1 MVPMPRLSS
10 SSPSP
15 SARPYHHGD
24 LRAAL
29 LKSAER
35 TLREKGVGALS
46 LRELARAAGVS
57 HAAPGR
63 HFKDKQALLDALALD
78 GYERL
83 NRALDAAAESPGLDL
98 EGRLTALAR
107 AYLGFAVENPELLEL
122 MFARKHAP
130 EGAARS
136 DSSDL
141 LAAAVD
147 HSLGSLTRMTADAQ
161 ERGEIVAG
169 DPERITMVAA
179 ASMHGL
185 ASLITSCA
193 LDAEEALSGLDEHV
207 HLLLNGLRP
216 R

>member
-1 MVPMPRLSS
+1 MVGMPRM
-10 SSPSP
+10 SPSP
-15 SARPYHHGD
+15 TNRPYHHGD

-46 LRELARAAGVS
+46 LRELARDVGVS

-83 NRALDAAAESPGLDL
+83 NQALNAATDRPEQSF
-98 EGRLTALAR
+98 EERMTALAR
-107 AYLGFAVENPELLEL
+107 AYLGFAVGNPELLEL
-122 MFARKHAP
+122 MFARKHHP
-130 EGAARS
+130 
-136 DSSDL
+136 DSSAQ

-147 HSLGSLTRMTADAQ
+147 ESLGSFTRMIADAQ
-161 ERGEIVAG
+161 QRGEIVQG
-169 DPERITMVAA
+169 DPERITLVAA
-179 ASMHGL
+179 ASLHGL
-185 ASLITSCA
+185 AALIAGCA
-193 LDAEEALSGLDEHV
+193 LDAEETMSGLAAHV
-207 HLLLNGLRP
+207 HLLLHGLTP

>member
-1 MVPMPRLSS
+1 MVRMPRM
-10 SSPSP
+10 SPSP
-15 SARPYHHGD
+15 TNRPYHHGD

-46 LRELARAAGVS
+46 LRELARDVGVS

-63 HFKDKQALLDALALD
+63 HFKDKQALIDALALD
-78 GYERL
+78 GYERM
-83 NRALDAAAESPGLDL
+83 NQALGAAAGQPGLTF
-98 EGRLTALAR
+98 EGRMAALAR

-130 EGAARS
+130 
-136 DSSDL
+136 DSSAQ

-147 HSLGSLTRMTADAQ
+147 ESLGSFARMIAEAQ

-169 DPERITMVAA
+169 DPERITMIAA
-179 ASMHGL
+179 ASLHGL
-185 ASLITSCA
+185 AALIAACA
-193 LDAEEALSGLDEHV
+193 LDAEEAMSGLDEHV
-207 HLLLNGLRP
+207 HLLLHGLKP

>member
-1 MVPMPRLSS
+1 MVPMSRMSP
-10 SSPSP
+10 SSPSSP
-15 SARPYHHGD
+15 SSTNRPYHHGD

-46 LRELARAAGVS
+46 LRELARDIGVS

-83 NRALDAAAESPGLDL
+83 NQALGAAAEQPGLTF
-98 EGRLTALAR
+98 EQRMTALAR

-122 MFARKHAP
+122 MFARKHDP
-130 EGAARS
+130 
-136 DSSDL
+136 DSSAQ
-141 LAAAVD
+141 LATAVD
-147 HSLGSLTRMTADAQ
+147 QSLGSFARMMADAQ
-161 ERGEIVAG
+161 EQGEIIQG
-169 DPERITMVAA
+169 DPERLTMVAA
-179 ASMHGL
+179 ASLHGL
-185 ASLITSCA
+185 AALIASCT
-193 LDAEEALSGLDEHV
+193 LEAEEALAGLDEHV
-207 HLLLNGLRP
+207 HLLLHGLKP

>member
-1 MVPMPRLSS
+1 MPRLT
-10 SSPSP
+10 PP
-15 SARPYHHGD
+15 RPYHHGD

-46 LRELARAAGVS
+46 LRELARDVGVS

-78 GYERL
+78 GYDR
-83 NRALDAAAESPGLDL
+83 LDAALSGADRPGLSF
-98 EGRLTALAR
+98 EERMTALAR
-107 AYLGFAVENPELLEL
+107 AYLGFAVDHPELLEL
-122 MFARKHAP
+122 MFARKHDPA
-130 EGAARS
+130 
-136 DSSDL
+136 SSAQ
-141 LAAAVD
+141 LAGAVD
-147 HSLGSLTRMTADAQ
+147 RSLGSLTRTMAGAQ

-179 ASMHGL
+179 ASLHGL
-185 ASLITSCA
+185 AALIASCA
-193 LDAEEALSGLDEHV
+193 LDADEAMAGLEEHV
-207 HLLLNGLRP
+207 HLLLHGLRP